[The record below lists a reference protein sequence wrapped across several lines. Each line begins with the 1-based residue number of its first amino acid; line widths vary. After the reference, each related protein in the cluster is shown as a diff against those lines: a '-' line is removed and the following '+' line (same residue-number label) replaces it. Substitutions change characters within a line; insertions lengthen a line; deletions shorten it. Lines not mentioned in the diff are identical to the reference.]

1 MVKHTRARGH
11 LSDSVGMLSPEAVE
25 AIRRAIEQGR
35 RERRRL
41 DRKRPSKV
49 TEALSSPED
58 ARVLEAAR
66 KKAQSAGLT
75 RKKAMAL
82 LDEVKRDVWNRTYT
96 KSSSK
101 E

>member
-1 MVKHTRARGH
+1 
-11 LSDSVGMLSPEAVE
+11 MLSPEAVE